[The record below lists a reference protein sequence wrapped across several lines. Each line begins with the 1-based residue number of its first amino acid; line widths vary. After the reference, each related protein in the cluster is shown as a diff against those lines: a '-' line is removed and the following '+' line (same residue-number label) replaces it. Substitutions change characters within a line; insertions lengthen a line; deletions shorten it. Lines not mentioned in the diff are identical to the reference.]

1 MKTTSS
7 NRSTEK
13 EEERE
18 RKRHGEHCI
27 AKRIAENRQANS
39 EKGKQGLEGVEGLA
53 GRFAV
58 CLDLN
63 TWSRVVHMHVVYS
76 QKKRERGRE
85 RKRKQKKGERR
96 ASVGS
101 DRGREIEKG

>member
-1 MKTTSS
+1 MLVQLGQVSLYQSLCQSNQWFINRRANDEGSQRTSGMKTTSS

-58 CLDLN
+58 CLD
-63 TWSRVVHMHVVYS
+63 
-76 QKKRERGRE
+76 G
-85 RKRKQKKGERR
+85 GP
-96 ASVGS
+96 
-101 DRGREIEKG
+101 

>member
-76 QKKRERGRE
+76 QKKEREEERERGSKKRE
-85 RKRKQKKGERR
+85 RGEHRLEATEVER
-96 ASVGS
+96 
-101 DRGREIEKG
+101 